1 MMHDEKN
8 SEKRKKTVPNTE
20 IAITNV
26 EREVFFRKRFLI
38 FFSGFFILKM
48 LLKVIKEIPSSFFIK
63 LMFIM
68 TFRTAF

>member
-26 EREVFFRKRFLI
+26 EREVFFRKRSLI
-38 FFSGFFILKM
+38 FFSGSFILKM
-48 LLKVIKEIPSSFFIK
+48 LLKVIKEIRSSFFIK
-63 LMFIM
+63 LVFIM
-68 TFRTAF
+68 TFRATF

>member
-38 FFSGFFILKM
+38 FFSGSFILKM
-48 LLKVIKEIPSSFFIK
+48 LLKVIKEIRSSFFIK
-63 LMFIM
+63 LVFIM
-68 TFRTAF
+68 TFRAAF

>member
-26 EREVFFRKRFLI
+26 EREVLFRKRFLI
-38 FFSGFFILKM
+38 FFSGSFILKM
-48 LLKVIKEIPSSFFIK
+48 LLKVIKEIRSSFFIK
-63 LMFIM
+63 LVFIM
-68 TFRTAF
+68 TFLAAF

>member
-38 FFSGFFILKM
+38 FFSGSFILKM
-48 LLKVIKEIPSSFFIK
+48 LLKVIKEIRSSFFIK
-63 LMFIM
+63 LVFIM
-68 TFRTAF
+68 TFRAAL

>member
-1 MMHDEKN
+1 MK
-8 SEKRKKTVPNTE
+8 KTQRKEKTVPNTE

>member
-1 MMHDEKN
+1 MHDEKN
-8 SEKRKKTVPNTE
+8 SEKRKKKTVPNTE